1 MVVVLAGGL
10 SGWSTHKPRGQD
22 MKRVETAL
30 VYDALLTGLPSIPL
44 RTCFFHP
51 QISVCADSTVTN
63 ILVFLGPLISIPQV
77 SAWLS
82 PLLGGLLWLPPP
94 LTPVAELIA
103 RRWVYALSPPRLFD
117 SPLPQ
122 SSVQAE

>member
-1 MVVVLAGGL
+1 
-10 SGWSTHKPRGQD
+10 
-22 MKRVETAL
+22 MKRVDTAL
-30 VYDALLTGLPSIPL
+30 VYDTLLTLYFTLNYIGLPSLTL

-63 ILVFLGPLISIPQV
+63 ILVFLGPLILIPQV

-82 PLLGGLLWLPPP
+82 PLLGGLIWLPPP
-94 LTPVAELIA
+94 LTPVAALT
-103 RRWVYALSPPRLFD
+103 ALSPRRLFH